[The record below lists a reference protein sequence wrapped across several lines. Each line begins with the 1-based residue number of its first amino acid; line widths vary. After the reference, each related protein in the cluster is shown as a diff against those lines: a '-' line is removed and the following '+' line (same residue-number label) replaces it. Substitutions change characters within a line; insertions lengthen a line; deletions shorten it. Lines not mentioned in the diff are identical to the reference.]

1 MDRLTYINV
10 AGKNYPMSFSLQ
22 AMKILAK
29 KSGSVGNAISKITD
43 KELDAD
49 TIDMI
54 TEVLEMLITQGC
66 AYKNYFEKD
75 LPTKEDDPVI
85 DGKWTPL
92 PKEVL
97 EIGLQLRDMDAVAKA
112 IEECVDT
119 SAWLD
124 LYARK
129 IGIPVCEYRCMPI
142 GELEDLIDLY
152 LASEGLQDVGRVYN
166 SEQYIPD
173 LD

>member
-85 DGKWTPL
+85 DGNGHRFQKRCWKL
-92 PKEVL
+92 DCSL
-97 EIGLQLRDMDAVAKA
+97 EICMRSQKQLKSV
-112 IEECVDT
+112 
-119 SAWLD
+119 
-124 LYARK
+124 
-129 IGIPVCEYRCMPI
+129 
-142 GELEDLIDLY
+142 
-152 LASEGLQDVGRVYN
+152 
-166 SEQYIPD
+166 
-173 LD
+173 